1 MNRDLYAEVT
11 NRIVAALE
19 AGVTP
24 WIRPW
29 SVDFD
34 PTPINAVSRRS
45 YRGINTVLLTLEA
58 QSRGYSRS
66 AWLTYRQATE
76 LGAQV
81 RRGESGC
88 TVIFYKLHELANPT
102 SVEQIEDEKRSK
114 VISFLRWFTVFN
126 IAQVDG
132 LPDRLK
138 VKEALTAWDPHQ
150 AAEALLRESK
160 ASIQHGG
167 AEAYYSLPDDRI
179 QLPERGT
186 FADATTYY
194 ATALHELV
202 HWTGHA
208 GRLNRN
214 LGRRFGEAAYAM
226 EELIAEMGSAFLCAS
241 CYLEGQLRH
250 ANYIGNWLQVL
261 KNDKRAVFTAAAK
274 AQAATDFLESVMGTP
289 PIAATANAAWRSQEA
304 GAA

>member
-1 MNRDLYAEVT
+1 MHRDIYAEVT

-19 AGVTP
+19 AGITP

-45 YRGINTVLLTLEA
+45 YRGINSVLLTLEA
-58 QSRGYSRS
+58 QTRGYSRS

-76 LGAQV
+76 VGGQV
-81 RRGESGC
+81 RRGESGT
-88 TVIFYKLHELANPT
+88 TVIFYKLADLPHTATVERIEEDRRANVVP
-102 SVEQIEDEKRSK
+102 
-114 VISFLRWFTVFN
+114 FLRSFVVFN
-126 IAQVDG
+126 IAQIKG
-132 LPDRLK
+132 LPANLK
-138 VKEALTAWDPHQ
+138 VKEAQASWDPHQ
-150 AAEALLRESK
+150 AADAVLVESR
-160 ASIQHGG
+160 AHIRHGG
-167 AEAYYSLPDDRI
+167 AEAYYSPLDDRI
-179 QLPERGT
+179 QLPERGC
-186 FADATTYY
+186 FPNASSYY

-226 EELIAEMGSAFLCAS
+226 EELVAEMGSAFLCAS
-241 CYLEGQLRH
+241 CYLEGHLRH

-261 KNDKRAVFTAAAK
+261 KGDKRAVFAAAAK
-274 AQAATDFLESVMGTP
+274 AQQATDFIDSVCGTP
-289 PIAATANAAWRSQEA
+289 PIAATSNAAWAHQEA
-304 GAA
+304 GTS